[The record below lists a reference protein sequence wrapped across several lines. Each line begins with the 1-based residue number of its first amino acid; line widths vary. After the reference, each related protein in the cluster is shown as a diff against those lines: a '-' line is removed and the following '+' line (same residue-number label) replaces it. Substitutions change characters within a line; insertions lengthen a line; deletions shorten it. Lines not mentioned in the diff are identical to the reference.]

1 MCYEL
6 FRCMIIL
13 SVLLFIDNT
22 SKSQILLIY
31 VKMLLHYNQSFESN
45 KAILQNTS
53 LFGCVF
59 RQNFCTFIFFS
70 MF

>member
-1 MCYEL
+1 
-6 FRCMIIL
+6 
-13 SVLLFIDNT
+13 
-22 SKSQILLIY
+22 
-31 VKMLLHYNQSFESN
+31 MLLHYNQSFESN

-59 RQNFCTFIFFS
+59 RQNFCTFVFFS